1 MAFFTS
7 VPEDS
12 LERFK
17 DFASHWVI
25 KPCSQKYGCRFSVHK
40 TIDLE

>member
-1 MAFFTS
+1 MVFFAS
-7 VPEDS
+7 VLEDS